1 MTGQQLITRALKAIG
16 VVAAGEVPSADMSQ
30 DALDILNSMVKMW
43 NVDGTS
49 LAGQTIAAYA
59 LTSGKQ
65 TYTIGGPGLA
75 ADFDAL
81 RPTRITDANLIST
94 ATTPNV
100 RFPLNII
107 DYDQWA
113 DIRLQAQPTS
123 AYPTKIY
130 PDMAFPLTTLYLWGV
145 PAANLQLELFTWE
158 QIVSFTLGGTFV
170 LPGEYEEAL
179 IYNLAVRLLVL
190 FPGANPS
197 PLLPELA
204 GQSLA
209 KLQKYNAV
217 TPIMAADAAVVGA
230 THGIFN
236 ILSGEVN

>member
-1 MTGQQLITRALKAIG
+1 MTGQDLITRAMKSIG
-16 VVAAGEVPSADMSQ
+16 ACAAGETPSPEESQ
-30 DALDILNSMVKMW
+30 DALDILNSMVKLW

-49 LAGQTIAAYA
+49 IAGQIINAYA
-59 LTSGKQ
+59 LTNGKQ
-65 TYTIGGPGLA
+65 TYTIGGPGLG
-75 ADFDAL
+75 ADFDAT
-81 RPTRITDANLIST
+81 RPTKITEANLIATS
-94 ATTPNV
+94 TTPNV

-145 PAANLQLELFTWE
+145 PAQNLQLELFTWE
-158 QIVSFTLGGTFV
+158 QITSFTLAGTFV

-179 IYNLAVRLLVL
+179 IYNLAVRLMIL
-190 FPGANPS
+190 FPGSNAS

-204 GQSLA
+204 MQALG

-217 TPIMAADAAVVGA
+217 TPVMAADAAVVGA